1 VPQSQ
6 LKLCFVLP
14 SLHGG
19 GAERAAV
26 TVLNAIDSVA
36 FDRELYLF
44 RREGAYQADVARD
57 VRIVIGAARSRPGT
71 VAALARHIR
80 ATAPDVVMS
89 FLSFFTIFAAT
100 KLAATRAKVVINQQT
115 PVTAFLRDEDYR
127 WRRPLRR
134 TLFQAACR
142 VVYPRATA
150 IVATSEGVKRDLTDA
165 FGVPEERVAVVH
177 NPVDLNLIA
186 LRAAESVDGIGP
198 RRPGRPLIVAA
209 GRLAEAKNY
218 PLLVEGLA
226 LLRDAHVD
234 VDAWI
239 LGAGDQEPRIR
250 AAIAAAHLEDRIHLL
265 GFQENPWKFVGRADV
280 FVLTSRYEGFGNVL
294 IEAMACGVPVVA
306 TESPG
311 TREIVRSEDNGLLV
325 SDHHAPAIATAL
337 RRLLDDRALAFRLR
351 ARASE
356 TVRAYSVD
364 VVARQYAALFS
375 SVVGRSVAESHA

>member
-1 VPQSQ
+1 
-6 LKLCFVLP
+6 
-14 SLHGG
+14 
-19 GAERAAV
+19 
-26 TVLNAIDSVA
+26 
-36 FDRELYLF
+36 
-44 RREGAYQADVARD
+44 
-57 VRIVIGAARSRPGT
+57 
-71 VAALARHIR
+71 
-80 ATAPDVVMS
+80 
-89 FLSFFTIFAAT
+89 
-100 KLAATRAKVVINQQT
+100 
-115 PVTAFLRDEDYR
+115 
-127 WRRPLRR
+127 
-134 TLFQAACR
+134 
-142 VVYPRATA
+142 VYPRASA
-150 IVATSEGVKRDLTDA
+150 IVATSEGVKRDLTGA

-177 NPVDLNLIA
+177 NPVDLRLIA
-186 LRAAESVDGIGP
+186 RRADEPVDAVGR

-218 PLLVEGLA
+218 PLLIEGLA

-250 AAIAAAHLEDRIHLL
+250 AAIVAARLEDRIHLL

-325 SDHHAPAIATAL
+325 SDHHAPALATAL

-351 ARASE
+351 TRASE
-356 TVRAYSVD
+356 TVRAYSAD
-364 VVARQYAALFS
+364 TVARQYAALFFR
-375 SVVGRSVAESHA
+375 VAGWSVATSYA